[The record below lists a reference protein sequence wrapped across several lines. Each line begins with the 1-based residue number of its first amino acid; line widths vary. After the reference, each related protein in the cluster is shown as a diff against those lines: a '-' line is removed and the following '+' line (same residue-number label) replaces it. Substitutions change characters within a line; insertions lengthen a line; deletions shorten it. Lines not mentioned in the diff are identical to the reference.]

1 MDFLA
6 DTECVNYE
14 VILSYSLVEYCTLI
28 ERNKKRTVDAI
39 KLLIE
44 DENLRMKFVNL
55 SESAKSRYSSDR
67 IVNLY
72 LDAINSM
79 N

>member
-1 MDFLA
+1 MDS
-6 DTECVNYE
+6 EKHM
-14 VILSYSLVEYCTLI
+14 I
-28 ERNKKRTVDAI
+28 EAI
-39 KLLIE
+39 RLLIE

-55 SESAKSRYSSDR
+55 SKSAKSRYSSER